1 MRMPV
6 EFALFRVDSMPP
18 GGASVLKALSTGS
31 ALIAGPV
38 IPKPVLLFIDVVIG
52 ETKVVWGLG
61 VDSRSLT

>member
-1 MRMPV
+1 
-6 EFALFRVDSMPP
+6 MPP